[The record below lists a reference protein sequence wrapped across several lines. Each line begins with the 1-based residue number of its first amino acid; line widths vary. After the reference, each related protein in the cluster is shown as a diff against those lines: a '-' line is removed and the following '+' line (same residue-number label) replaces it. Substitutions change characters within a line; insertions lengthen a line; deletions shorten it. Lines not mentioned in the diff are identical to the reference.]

1 MQETHICL
9 NMIVRNEAKNIKR
22 LLNSVKDSID
32 YYVICDTGSTDDTPK
47 IIEETM
53 QEYGIPGEIHYHDW
67 KNFGHNRTLALYAAT
82 LALFEKRHNCDR
94 VLVIDAD
101 EKLEVTDPL
110 WYERLDRERTYEIMK
125 KDGIMTYPVP
135 HLINIKHETHVW
147 KGPAHNYVYKVNAR
161 PSLLPPK
168 GVAIIRDS
176 STLGGKSS
184 RFKTTKEKYLYD
196 ASLFE
201 AELKKNPTDARSQFY
216 LAQSYKDAKEY
227 DKAIEHYLKRA
238 NMQNTWEQERYVS
251 FFNTGLLYEVNKDIK
266 NAIDAYTQAFNLIPS
281 RAEAPTRLGDL
292 LRGVGNLK
300 KSSDIAQRA
309 LAELK
314 VTDKELFRIDY
325 YYDWGLLNCAFSTA
339 FLLKDYEKAEIYI
352 NKLVELINNKEVKE
366 SVSKKIINN
375 KKALDK
381 ILKLKNEA

>member
-1 MQETHICL
+1 MQKTHICL

-32 YYVICDTGSTDDTPK
+32 YYVICDTGSNDDTQI

-53 QEYGIPGEIHYHDW
+53 KEYGIPGEIHYHGW

-82 LALFEKRHNCDR
+82 LALFERRHNCDR

-101 EKLEVTDPL
+101 ERLEVTDPL
-110 WYERLDRERTYEIMK
+110 WYKELDRERTYQLMK
-125 KDGIMTYPVP
+125 KDKIMTYPVP

-147 KGPAHNYVYKVNAR
+147 KGPAHNYVHDVSAR
-161 PSLLPPK
+161 PSLLAPL

-176 STLGGKSS
+176 STLGGKST

-196 ASLFE
+196 AGLFE
-201 AELKKNPTDARSQFY
+201 AELKNDPTDSRSQFY
-216 LAQSYKDAKEY
+216 LAQSYRDAKEY
-227 DKAIEHYLKRA
+227 GKALEHYLKRA
-238 NMQNTWEQERYVS
+238 NMENTWEQERYVS
-251 FFNTGLLYEVNKDIK
+251 FFNAGLLYEVNKDIK
-266 NAIDAYTQAFNLIPS
+266 NAIDVYNQAFNLIPS
-281 RAEAPTRLGDL
+281 RAEAPTRLSDL

-300 KSSDIAQRA
+300 KSRDITQMA

-314 VTDKELFRIDY
+314 VTDKELFRINY
-325 YYDWGLLNCAFSTA
+325 YYDWGLLNSAFSTA
-339 FLLKDYEKAEIYI
+339 FLLKDYEKAETYI
-352 NKLVELINNKEVKE
+352 NKLVEVIKNKKVKESFSKKVINNKRV
-366 SVSKKIINN
+366 
-375 KKALDK
+375 LDN